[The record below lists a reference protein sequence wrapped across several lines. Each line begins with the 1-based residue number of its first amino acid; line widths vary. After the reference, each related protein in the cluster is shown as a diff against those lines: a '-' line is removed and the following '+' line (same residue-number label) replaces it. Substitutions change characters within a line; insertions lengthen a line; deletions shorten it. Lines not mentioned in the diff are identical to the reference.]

1 MDDETV
7 GCERSWISV
16 EDGHGETV
24 QLPLLTVHGAGDG
37 PTIVVLGGVHG
48 DEYEGMAAVRVV
60 FARLD
65 PSVLRGTFLGV
76 PVCNPPAFAAATR
89 ESPIDGLNL
98 ARIFP
103 GRQDGSISERIAD
116 ALTTNVLVHADFL
129 IDLHSSG
136 SRMSMP
142 LLIGYAASDGPAARQ
157 SREAALRFGVP
168 VVWGHERVAAG
179 RSLSGPHAAGVP
191 WLYTECPSGGW
202 LHQEIAATY
211 ANGVLNVM
219 RFLGMI
225 PGDAPVAAIDHEFVG
240 EGDVDQSLAVPV
252 SGFLTPRVKLLD
264 RVAAG
269 DVLGTVEDAQGE
281 VIAEMRAPVDGV
293 VILRRESPASTA
305 GDIAFLLT

>member
-1 MDDETV
+1 
-7 GCERSWISV
+7 
-16 EDGHGETV
+16 V
-24 QLPLLTVHGAGDG
+24 QLPLLTARGQEDG

-48 DEYEGMAAVRVV
+48 DEYEGMAAVRAV
-60 FARLD
+60 FAHLD
-65 PSVLRGTFLGV
+65 PAVFHGTFLGV

-103 GRQDGSISERIAD
+103 GRPDGSVSERIAD
-116 ALTTNVLVHADFL
+116 ALTTRVLANADFL

-136 SRMSMP
+136 SLMSMP
-142 LLIGYAASDGPAARQ
+142 LLVGYAAGDSSAAHQ

-168 VVWGHERVAAG
+168 VVWGHERVAPG

-202 LHQEIAATY
+202 LHQDIADTY

-219 RFLGMI
+219 RYLGML
-225 PGDAPVAAIDHEFVG
+225 PGEAPVAAFDHEFVG
-240 EGDVDQSLAVPV
+240 DGDVDQSLAVPV
-252 SGFLTPRVKLLD
+252 GGFLTPRVQLLD
-264 RVAAG
+264 RVGAG
-269 DVLGTVEDAQGE
+269 DLLGTVEDARGE
-281 VIAEMRAPVDGV
+281 VIAEMRAPVDGI
-293 VILRRESPASTA
+293 VILRRESPAVNA

>member
-1 MDDETV
+1 
-7 GCERSWISV
+7 
-16 EDGHGETV
+16 V
-24 QLPLLTVHGAGDG
+24 QLPLLTARGQEDG

-48 DEYEGMAAVRVV
+48 DEYEGMAAVRAV

-65 PSVLRGTFLGV
+65 PMVLRGTFLGV

-89 ESPIDGLNL
+89 ESPVDGLNL

-103 GRQDGSISERIAD
+103 GRPDGSVSERIAA
-116 ALTTNVLVHADFL
+116 ALTTRVLANADFL

-142 LLIGYAASDGPAARQ
+142 LLVGYAAGENPAARQ
-157 SREAALRFGVP
+157 SREAALRFGTP
-168 VVWGHERVAAG
+168 VIWGHERVAAG

-202 LHQEIAATY
+202 LHQEIAETY

-219 RFLGMI
+219 RHLGMI
-225 PGDAPVAAIDHEFVG
+225 PGGAAVAAIDHEFVG
-240 EGDVDQSLAVPV
+240 DGDVDQSLAVPV
-252 SGFLTPRVKLLD
+252 DGFLTTRVQLLD

-269 DVLGTVEDAQGE
+269 DLLGTVEDARGE

-293 VILRRESPASTA
+293 VILRRESPAVNA